1 MEMKKIYTIVV
12 RSDCEEDIE
21 AIGKDV
27 SKLVQKWDGIV
38 VSYNG
43 GVA

>member
-1 MEMKKIYTIVV
+1 MKRKHTIII

-21 AIGKDV
+21 AIERDI
-27 SKLVQKWDGIV
+27 LRLIQKWDEEV

-43 GVA
+43 GQTIN